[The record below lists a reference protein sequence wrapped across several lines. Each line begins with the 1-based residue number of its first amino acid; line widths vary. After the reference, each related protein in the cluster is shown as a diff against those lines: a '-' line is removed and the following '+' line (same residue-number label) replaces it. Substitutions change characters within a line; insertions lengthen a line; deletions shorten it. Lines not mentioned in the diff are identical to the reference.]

1 MSPDEVRD
9 ALDDVRATLSP
20 ENVEFLRKRGAAK
33 LQQQPRLP
41 PAPKPRP
48 LPPGT
53 MPTNDA
59 ELAAACAA
67 LPPTERAKLDWTAEV
82 DDEDAAKSAS
92 ALSEAFV
99 AAQKDLT
106 VTQRRAAFSTLVR
119 EVVLEGDMAFDGAPL
134 RLLEAL
140 ARGLADKGKYKREN
154 GRDAVS
160 GLITLLRRSPDYVP
174 STKDD
179 ARAFAGHAW
188 DAAAFQGLIQQGTSD
203 ALAVVARA
211 SLMSKPAAAK
221 LIDGGAS
228 TEAVRACVAGDAN
241 GALAA
246 AALVERGAPVADAR
260 AAMAACVSHEGDAW
274 ALAAATLAAAFAR
287 RAPSDG
293 EWPAA
298 RVAARAAAAS
308 NAAPAGLVA
317 AALLRKCC
325 RGGTV
330 AEADAADVLME
341 RLAACDDPTTLAAF
355 CRAAHASAAARSD
368 YARALAALA
377 RCTAALAP
385 VLERCE
391 AGAADDDDWAA
402 ARAACA
408 LAAAAAARLPQKTAA
423 ALGAAR
429 AAFAATARASE
440 RRACRDAVAAFYDD
454 ATDPPAKQSEAD
466 DDVLVDDAAD
476 DRRGAFHAAHCVLA
490 CVEINQCVGASRRL
504 KTNAPYI

>member
-1 MSPDEVRD
+1 
-9 ALDDVRATLSP
+9 
-20 ENVEFLRKRGAAK
+20 
-33 LQQQPRLP
+33 
-41 PAPKPRP
+41 
-48 LPPGT
+48 

-160 GLITLLRRSPDYVP
+160 GLITLLRRSPDYAP

-211 SLMSKPAAAK
+211 ALMSKPAAAK

-228 TEAVRACVAGDAN
+228 TEAVRACVGGDAN

-246 AALVERGAPVADAR
+246 AALVERGAPVSDAL
-260 AAMAACVSHEGDAW
+260 AAMAAVRAHEGDAW

-287 RAPSDG
+287 RAPADG

-317 AALLRKCC
+317 PRSCASVVGEARWPKPTPRTSWPNALWPATILRPW
-325 RGGTV
+325 R
-330 AEADAADVLME
+330 
-341 RLAACDDPTTLAAF
+341 P
-355 CRAAHASAAARSD
+355 SAA
-368 YARALAALA
+368 
-377 RCTAALAP
+377 
-385 VLERCE
+385 
-391 AGAADDDDWAA
+391 
-402 ARAACA
+402 
-408 LAAAAAARLPQKTAA
+408 
-423 ALGAAR
+423 
-429 AAFAATARASE
+429 
-440 RRACRDAVAAFYDD
+440 RRTRRR
-454 ATDPPAKQSEAD
+454 P
-466 DDVLVDDAAD
+466 
-476 DRRGAFHAAHCVLA
+476 RGATTR
-490 CVEINQCVGASRRL
+490 GPSRRWRDVQRRWRRF
-504 KTNAPYI
+504 